1 MAYQINKTIDDC
13 IDALAAFVGPFVPN
27 GELVRSQQ
35 NRVSHTPA
43 IGVVFTELLTVDL
56 ETPTLKFANGEYTI
70 STPKRLDVQLD
81 FYGELADDQ
90 CNAVKTAYRT
100 FWATDKFPAWLKPM
114 YCSDGVQGPFVNG
127 ESQYANRW
135 ILTASLHFN
144 ASLTVPQD
152 SANQIS
158 ILVSGGNAIDGVTGE
173 TGLVGIL

>member
-1 MAYQINKTIDDC
+1 MSYTINHSIDDA
-13 IDALAAFVGPFVPN
+13 IDALAAFVRPFVPN
-27 GELVRSQQ
+27 GEMTRAQQ
-35 NRVSHTPA
+35 NRVSLVPA

-100 FWATDKFPAWLKPM
+100 FWSTDQFPSWIKPM
-114 YCSDGVQGPFVNG
+114 YCSDGVQAPFISG
-127 ESQYANRW
+127 ESQYYNRW
-135 ILTASLHFN
+135 TLTVSLHFN
-144 ASLTVPQD
+144 ANLTVPQD

-158 ILVSGGNAIDGVTGE
+158 MLVSGGNASEGVTGE
-173 TGLVGIL
+173 TGLIGVL

>member
-1 MAYQINKTIDDC
+1 MAYIISKSIDDC

-27 GELVRSQQ
+27 GELVRAQQ
-35 NRVSHTPA
+35 NRVSQIPA
-43 IGVVFTELLTVDL
+43 IGVVFTELMTVDL

-100 FWATDKFPAWLKPM
+100 FWSTDQFPAWIKPM
-114 YCSDGVQGPFVNG
+114 YCSDGVQGPFISG
-127 ESQYANRW
+127 ESQYSNRW
-135 ILTASLHFN
+135 ILTVSLHFN
-144 ASLTVPQD
+144 STLTVPQD

-158 ILVSGGNAIDGVTGE
+158 ILVSGGNANQNVTGE